1 MAPDG
6 NPDTRPAHAPRAAFT
21 HRALRLAGPYW
32 TSPGGWRVQGATAS
46 LLLLTLAQVALSV
59 WTNYWNRALFDAL
72 EAHSIAGV
80 LQQVA
85 VFALIFA
92 LTLAVTA
99 AHLLVKRWLQLDWR
113 RWLTERVSG
122 RWMEQGRHYRLSF
135 TPGEHDNPDG
145 RIADDI
151 HIFTE
156 TTIGLAHTLVFSL
169 LMLGSFIDI
178 LWSLS
183 GSLHIPGTALHVPGY
198 LVWLA
203 FVYAGTGTLLGWSFG
218 RPLVRSTNALQ
229 TAEADFRFGLARVRE
244 HSEAIALL
252 RGETVEHAN
261 ATQRFADIAQTWY
274 RQSLAYVGIVSFSTG
289 YGALL
294 PVFPILVAA
303 PQYITGAI
311 SLGVLMQAAQA
322 FQRLTSALSWPVDNL
337 GDMAR
342 TRASIDRVLSLF
354 EDMERL
360 DAEALVPDGNRITI
374 ERTPRA
380 RLAIEGLC
388 IAEADGRILLERLDL
403 EIRRGER
410 VLIAGDPIVTGALFK
425 VLGEL
430 WSWGNGRVLLPQVE
444 TMLCV
449 PQRPFLPEGTLRQA
463 LCYPQTVD
471 GYSDATILR
480 ALECSGSGWLAPRLD
495 DSDNWEQALP
505 LRAQQRLGFARVL
518 LRRPAWIL
526 LEEATDAFDP
536 RGERLILE
544 MLRHELP
551 NSTLLTISFHSG
563 LEALHDRRI
572 VLNRLAETRF
582 LFNGR
587 RNGNGGSH

>member
-6 NPDTRPAHAPRAAFT
+6 TPDTRPARAPRAAFT
-21 HRALRLAGPYW
+21 HRALHLAGPYW
-32 TSPGGWRVQGATAS
+32 SSAGGWRVQGATVA

-72 EAHSIAGV
+72 EGHSIAGV

-183 GSLHIPGTALHVPGY
+183 GSLQIPGTALHVPGY

-203 FVYAGTGTLLGWSFG
+203 FLYAGTGTLLGWSFG
-218 RPLVRSTNALQ
+218 RPLVRATNALQ

-252 RGETVEHAN
+252 RGDTVEHAN
-261 ATQRFADIAQTWY
+261 ATQRFAGIARTWY

-303 PQYITGAI
+303 PQY
-311 SLGVLMQAAQA
+311 
-322 FQRLTSALSWPVDNL
+322 
-337 GDMAR
+337 
-342 TRASIDRVLSLF
+342 
-354 EDMERL
+354 
-360 DAEALVPDGNRITI
+360 
-374 ERTPRA
+374 
-380 RLAIEGLC
+380 
-388 IAEADGRILLERLDL
+388 
-403 EIRRGER
+403 
-410 VLIAGDPIVTGALFK
+410 
-425 VLGEL
+425 
-430 WSWGNGRVLLPQVE
+430 
-444 TMLCV
+444 
-449 PQRPFLPEGTLRQA
+449 
-463 LCYPQTVD
+463 
-471 GYSDATILR
+471 
-480 ALECSGSGWLAPRLD
+480 
-495 DSDNWEQALP
+495 
-505 LRAQQRLGFARVL
+505 
-518 LRRPAWIL
+518 
-526 LEEATDAFDP
+526 
-536 RGERLILE
+536 
-544 MLRHELP
+544 
-551 NSTLLTISFHSG
+551 
-563 LEALHDRRI
+563 
-572 VLNRLAETRF
+572 
-582 LFNGR
+582 
-587 RNGNGGSH
+587 